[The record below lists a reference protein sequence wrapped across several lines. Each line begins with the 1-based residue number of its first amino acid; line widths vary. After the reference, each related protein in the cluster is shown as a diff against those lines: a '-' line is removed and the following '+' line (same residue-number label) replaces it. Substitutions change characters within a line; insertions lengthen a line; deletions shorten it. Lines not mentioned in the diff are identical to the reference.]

1 MKKDTRTAGSETEN
15 PAEAMAAMNGQMT
28 EAMMSAT
35 DTCLK
40 NMAVWQREVTD
51 FTARRMKTNSKLLQT
66 LPSCANWD
74 DVVSLQQGWMR
85 TAGEDYIDET
95 GRLMSLSQRMMDG
108 LYAATA
114 QDPARTRQSS
124 GGQDADQGGKSPGK

>member
-1 MKKDTRTAGSETEN
+1 MKKDSKTAGSETEN

-40 NMAVWQREVTD
+40 NMAVWQREVAD
-51 FTARRMKTNSKLLQT
+51 FTARRMKTNSKLLRS

-95 GRLMSLSQRMMDG
+95 GRLLSLSQRMMDG
-108 LYAATA
+108 LQAAPGQAVSDTGQTRGSKAEDPGSKTA
-114 QDPARTRQSS
+114 
-124 GGQDADQGGKSPGK
+124 G